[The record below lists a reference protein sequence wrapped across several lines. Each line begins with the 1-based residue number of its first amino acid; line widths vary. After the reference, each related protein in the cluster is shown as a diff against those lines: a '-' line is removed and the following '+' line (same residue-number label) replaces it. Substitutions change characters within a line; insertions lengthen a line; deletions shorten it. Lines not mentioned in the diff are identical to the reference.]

1 MLTQIPDLR
10 MYLVFVMRQ
19 GKERRNVIPSHY
31 VFPDIL
37 TLVSS
42 FSISELQTF
51 LNPSGFDV
59 PVSWQAHVNLG
70 Q

>member
-1 MLTQIPDLR
+1 M
-10 MYLVFVMRQ
+10 
-19 GKERRNVIPSHY
+19 IPSHY